1 LRLLQ
6 LGNQLHL
13 NTLELLDIGL
23 HGASLSVLIVNAAH
37 VRLSAIVLAL
47 SLIVIESR
55 SGLHGCGFDSLLL
68 VAIFIDNGLLEVRLL
83 VLASHS
89 ISLRVIGIVGSLFVE
104 VSLDLVAVVGLLVG
118 CIVVLLGHETFV
130 CVLELVCSF
139 FISVAVVIALLEAL
153 NIRSALL
160 CVCDLPLGA
169 GFLLS

>member
-1 LRLLQ
+1 M
-6 LGNQLHL
+6 
-13 NTLELLDIGL
+13 
-23 HGASLSVLIVNAAH
+23 
-37 VRLSAIVLAL
+37 
-47 SLIVIESR
+47 
-55 SGLHGCGFDSLLL
+55 
-68 VAIFIDNGLLEVRLL
+68 
-83 VLASHS
+83 
-89 ISLRVIGIVGSLFVE
+89 E